1 MAITFFTEDLNII
14 QKLDDQPN
22 DVGGLSAD
30 ELKQKFDESGNKI
43 KDFLN
48 NSLIPELDEAF
59 SDAMTTAKIDEIVE
73 GDDK

>member
-1 MAITFFTEDLNII
+1 MAITYFTEDLNII

-30 ELKQKFDESGNKI
+30 ELKEKFDESGNKI

-48 NSLIPELDEAF
+48 NTLIPELDKAF
-59 SDAMTTAKIDEIVE
+59 SDAMTTTQIDEIVE
-73 GDDK
+73 G

>member
-48 NSLIPELDEAF
+48 NTLIPELDEAF

-73 GDDK
+73 G